1 MTSVSPESSSLKS
14 APSLLAFLA
23 GRPGRRPVG
32 TLAAF
37 LATGPAAAV
46 LVAALAAVFAAVDV
60 VAAFL
65 ATALDATVLVAAAV
79 GAAAFL
85 AAAVLAGAFLAAVL
99 AAGAFSELGRAS
111 CRERMCQY
119 V

>member
-46 LVAALAAVFAAVDV
+46 LVAALAADFAAVDV

-65 ATALDATVLVAAAV
+65 ATALDATVL
-79 GAAAFL
+79 
-85 AAAVLAGAFLAAVL
+85 
-99 AAGAFSELGRAS
+99 EIGRAHACTPVTNAQLV
-111 CRERMCQY
+111 CRLLLDKKTLQD
-119 V
+119 

>member
-1 MTSVSPESSSLKS
+1 MSTFRRLRRASCSSGVILLRAGTSLSALPRLPPRLGKGLSSGMTSVSPESSSLKS

-65 ATALDATVLVAAAV
+65 ATAFA
-79 GAAAFL
+79 
-85 AAAVLAGAFLAAVL
+85 
-99 AAGAFSELGRAS
+99 EIGRPH
-111 CRERMCQY
+111 